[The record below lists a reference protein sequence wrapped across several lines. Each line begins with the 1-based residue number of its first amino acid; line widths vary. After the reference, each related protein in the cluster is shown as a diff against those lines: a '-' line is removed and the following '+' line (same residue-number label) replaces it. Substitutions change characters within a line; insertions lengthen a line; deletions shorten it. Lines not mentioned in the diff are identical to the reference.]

1 LKWEIPGEIVGIP
14 EVSEM
19 KAGEAGVQKP
29 KSYGEAR
36 ALLDEAWERATKAY
50 KVAKEQADIV
60 HEEAK
65 KMAVD
70 KEARKRA
77 DEAHK
82 EAVNEAKKVRDS
94 ITYVAQAVFTDS
106 WTQREKAAQDA
117 IAESKGRSDLAKK
130 VYKEAREQADIDRRE
145 ARKQA
150 VDSQAKTE
158 ADAIHKEAGRQAKQ
172 DYDDAM
178 KE

>member
-1 LKWEIPGEIVGIP
+1 MET
-14 EVSEM
+14 
-19 KAGEAGVQKP
+19 GEAGAQKA
-29 KSYGEAR
+29 KAYDEAR
-36 ALLDEAWERATKAY
+36 VLLDEAWKRASAAY

-82 EAVNEAKKVRDS
+82 EAVNEAKKVRDA
-94 ITYVAQAVFTDS
+94 ITNVAQAVFTDS
-106 WTQREKAAQDA
+106 WTQREVAAKDA
-117 IAESKGRSDLAKK
+117 VAESKGRSDLAKK
-130 VYKEAREQADIDRRE
+130 VYKEAKEQADIDHRE
-145 ARKQA
+145 AKKQA
-150 VDSQAKTE
+150 VDSQANKE
-158 ADAIHKEAGRQAKQ
+158 ADATRKEAGRQAKT
-172 DYDDAM
+172 DYDEAM

>member
-1 LKWEIPGEIVGIP
+1 METGETGAP
-14 EVSEM
+14 
-19 KAGEAGVQKP
+19 KAKTH
-29 KSYGEAR
+29 GEAR
-36 ALLDEAWERATKAY
+36 ALLDEAWDRSAAAY

-60 HEEAK
+60 HEKAK

-82 EAVNEAKKVRDS
+82 EAVNEAKKVRDA
-94 ITYVAQAVFTDS
+94 ITNVAQAVFTDF
-106 WTQREKAAQDA
+106 WTQKEVATQDA
-117 IAESKGRSDLAKK
+117 IVESKGRSDLAKK
-130 VYKEAREQADIDRRE
+130 VYKEAKEQADIDHRE

-150 VDSQAKTE
+150 VDGQAKTE
-158 ADAIHKEAGRQAKQ
+158 ADAIHNEAGRKAKK

-178 KE
+178 KQ